1 MRFHSLVIFT
11 LGSGVV
17 HAGLLQK
24 TLEKIRQVPVAMGLH
39 FKKSQSAQFQLAP
52 MVDPNPSAKYDME
65 GSSGDSPDGSHLP
78 ISRMRDPGLNRHNR
92 VQSIPQHHPPRNQLP
107 TRHISFSGQK
117 YEVPIYH
124 GPINRQER
132 RFPTHHISFVG
143 QKYGASTRHIPPN
156 EQQHRFPTHH
166 ISFVGQ
172 KYGAS
177 TRHTPPDEQEHEL
190 PIYYGPIS
198 RQKYGA
204 PTRHKS
210 FGGQKYKAHVY
221 YGPISEQKHEVLTRH
236 KSFGGQEHE
245 SSHPPSPELAQ
256 NPLSDIDKA
265 KYIKQLEE
273 TIKTRTTEV
282 AKLKAAKDQCTA
294 DLEEEQKDLMQPAP
308 ECKLSPE
315 LSKLRIRKQS
325 SLSLTD
331 KEVILRMIASSEEV
345 LHEAKEELK
354 AVMS

>member
-1 MRFHSLVIFT
+1 
-11 LGSGVV
+11 
-17 HAGLLQK
+17 
-24 TLEKIRQVPVAMGLH
+24 
-39 FKKSQSAQFQLAP
+39 

-92 VQSIPQHHPPRNQLP
+92 
-107 TRHISFSGQK
+107 
-117 YEVPIYH
+117 
-124 GPINRQER
+124 
-132 RFPTHHISFVG
+132 
-143 QKYGASTRHIPPN
+143 
-156 EQQHRFPTHH
+156 
-166 ISFVGQ
+166 

-315 LSKLRIRKQS
+315 LSKLKRRRRSKQP

-331 KEVILRMIASSEEV
+331 KEVISRMIASSEEV
-345 LHEAKEELK
+345 LHEAEEELK

>member
-1 MRFHSLVIFT
+1 
-11 LGSGVV
+11 
-17 HAGLLQK
+17 
-24 TLEKIRQVPVAMGLH
+24 
-39 FKKSQSAQFQLAP
+39 

-65 GSSGDSPDGSHLP
+65 GSPGDSPDGSHLP
-78 ISRMRDPGLNRHNR
+78 ISRMRDPG
-92 VQSIPQHHPPRNQLP
+92 
-107 TRHISFSGQK
+107 
-117 YEVPIYH
+117 
-124 GPINRQER
+124 QER

-143 QKYGASTRHIPPN
+143 QKYGASTRHTPPN
-156 EQQHRFPTHH
+156 EQQHRFPTRH

-172 KYGAS
+172 KHEAP

-198 RQKYGA
+198 GQKHKV
-204 PTRHKS
+204 PTRHTPPDE
-210 FGGQKYKAHVY
+210 QRYKAHVY
-221 YGPISEQKHEVLTRH
+221 YAPISEQKHKVLTRH
-236 KSFGGQEHE
+236 TPPNEQEHE
-245 SSHPPSPELAQ
+245 SSHLHSPELAQ
-256 NPLSDIDKA
+256 NPLSEIDKA
-265 KYIKQLEE
+265 KYIRQLKE

-282 AKLKAAKDQCTA
+282 EKLKAAKDQCTA
-294 DLEEEQKDLMQPAP
+294 DLEEEQKALMQPAS